1 MNLTEIDDYIRK
13 FGKGKRKNFFTR
25 ERMFNIIYSKEHMFG
40 VGFMDFSEDKL
51 IFHIDVN
58 SAYLSWTAVKLL
70 QYGSQLD
77 IREVPS
83 VIGGSEE
90 NRHGIILAASIPAKK
105 YGIKTGEPIY
115 SAKLKCNNLMIYPP
129 DYNWYVKS
137 SDALYEL
144 LTEYSPKIQ
153 RYSIDE
159 CFMDCTHLK
168 ENYKRV
174 AMRLKMRIS
183 EELGFNCNIGI
194 STNKL
199 LAKMASDFKPKN
211 CIHTLFKH
219 EMHTKMWNLPVE
231 DLFMVGR
238 ASAAKLHK
246 LNINTIGELANTDV
260 NLLISKL
267 HSHGKLIYEYANGI
281 DNSEVRDSNY
291 LEVKGIG
298 NSTTIAYDV
307 ETMDE
312 AFKILLSLTESVAMR
327 LRSSNSLCSLV
338 VVSVKTNQ
346 FNYYSHQKPLNDF
359 TDSTTKIFEGIKEA
373 FKEAWKGEKIRQL
386 GVRVTKLRSN
396 VYYQEN
402 LFDYEKNEKQ
412 RKLDQ
417 TLDDLRNK
425 YGKESVIR
433 STFLHSGVRPI
444 NGGTGSHEDYPMM
457 SSIL

>member
-1 MNLTEIDDYIRK
+1 MFSND
-13 FGKGKRKNFFTR
+13 KR
-25 ERMFNIIYSKEHMFG
+25 
-40 VGFMDFSEDKL
+40 L

-70 QYGSQLD
+70 QYGESLID

-115 SAKLKCNNLMIYPP
+115 AARLKCKDLIVYPP

-144 LTEYSPKIQ
+144 LSEYSPKIQ

-159 CFMDCTHLK
+159 CFMDCSHFK
-168 ENYKRV
+168 DDYKRM
-174 AMRLKMRIS
+174 AMRIKMRIS

-211 CIHTLFKH
+211 TVHTLFKD
-219 EMHTKMWNLPVE
+219 EIALKMWPLPVG

-238 ASAAKLHK
+238 ASAEKLHK
-246 LNINTIGELANTDV
+246 LNINTIGELAQYDV
-260 NLLISKL
+260 NLLTCKL

-281 DNSEVRDSNY
+281 DNSEIRKSNY
-291 LEVKGIG
+291 LEIKGIG
-298 NSTTIAYDV
+298 NSTTIAYDI
-307 ETMDE
+307 ETAEE
-312 AFKILLSLTESVAMR
+312 AFKILLSLTESVSMR
-327 LRSSNSLCSLV
+327 LRESNSLCGLV
-338 VVSVKTNQ
+338 AVSIKTNN
-346 FNYYSHQKPLNDF
+346 FIHYSHQKPLNNF
-359 TDSTTKIFEGIKEA
+359 TDSTNIIFEGIKEA
-373 FKEAWKGEKIRQL
+373 FKEGWRGEKIRQL
-386 GVRVTKLRSN
+386 GVRVTKLCDNS
-396 VYYQEN
+396 YYQQN
-402 LFDYEKNEKQ
+402 LFDFENTEKQ
-412 RKLDQ
+412 RKLDK
-417 TLDDLRNK
+417 TLDTLRNK
-425 YGKESVIR
+425 YGKECVIR
-433 STFLHSGVRPI
+433 STFLHSGVKPLDGGAGSDQYYPI
-444 NGGTGSHEDYPMM
+444 M